1 MDGASAIIL
10 PSLAAVLVGIAWWW
24 IVMRPATR
32 GAETSRA
39 ASPSLERYRS
49 PDPGGYPIIL
59 GGVAVAT
66 AMAFLSRG
74 SGAPLAALVISLGA
88 FMVIRARRR
97 NEHARLEESYAIES
111 IRTADRAL
119 RAGIPISGVLR
130 ILADESQGTARIA
143 FREILARDELGE
155 ELGAA
160 VRTVLMRSPV
170 HALRAF
176 GLALVLQLRAGGN
189 LADVTDRLAQSLVE
203 RMRVR
208 RRARTIVTYSRTAA
222 NVIAVLPLIA
232 IPVMSWLLEGYSDV
246 LLESRGGNIVLAIA
260 SLMIVTGIVL
270 IQRLGRLD
278 PIGEWRAT

>member
-1 MDGASAIIL
+1 MEGASSIIL
-10 PSLAAVLVGIAWWW
+10 PSLAAVGVGIAWWW
-24 IVMRPATR
+24 VVMHPAAR
-32 GAETSRA
+32 RAETPRA
-39 ASPSLERYRS
+39 SSPSLERYRA
-49 PDPGGYPIIL
+49 PDPGGYPIII
-59 GGVAVAT
+59 GGVAVALV
-66 AMAFLSRG
+66 MAFLSKG
-74 SGAPLAALVISLGA
+74 TGAPMAALVISLGA
-88 FMVIRARRR
+88 FVVLRARRR
-97 NEHARLEESYAIES
+97 AERARQEESFAIES

-232 IPVMSWLLEGYSDV
+232 IPLMSWLLEGYSDI
-246 LLESRGGNIVLAIA
+246 LLESRGGNIVLAIS

-278 PIGEWRAT
+278 PVGEWRAA

>member
-1 MDGASAIIL
+1 MGPAAPIL
-10 PSLAAVLVGIAWWW
+10 LPLLAAAIAGAGWWW
-24 IVMRPATR
+24 LVMRPA
-32 GAETSRA
+32 ARA
-39 ASPSLERYRS
+39 AHAIPAVSPSRDRYRA
-49 PDPGGYPIIL
+49 PDPGGYQIL
-59 GGVAVAT
+59 VAGVVT
-66 AMAFLSRG
+66 ALVMAFLSRG
-74 SGAPLAALVISLGA
+74 AGVPLAVLVLSAGA
-88 FMVIRARRR
+88 FLVLRARRR
-97 NEHARLEESYAIES
+97 NEYARQEESYAIEA

-130 ILADESQGTARIA
+130 ILADESQGTAQIA

-155 ELGAA
+155 ELGVA
-160 VRTVLMRSPV
+160 VRAVLMRSPV

-203 RMRVR
+203 RMRMR

-232 IPVMSWLLEGYSDV
+232 IPMMSWLLDGYSDV
-246 LLESRGGNIVLAIA
+246 LLESRGGNVVLAIA

-278 PIGEWRAT
+278 PVGEWRTS

>member
-1 MDGASAIIL
+1 MEGASAIIL
-10 PSLAAVLVGIAWWW
+10 PALAAVIVGVAWWW
-24 IVMRPATR
+24 IVMRPAAR
-32 GAETSRA
+32 GAETPRT

-49 PDPGGYPIIL
+49 PDPGGYPIII
-59 GGVAVAT
+59 GGVAVAL
-66 AMAFLSRG
+66 AMAFMSQG
-74 SGAPLAALVISLGA
+74 SGAPMAALVIAVGA
-88 FMVIRARRR
+88 FLVIRARRR
-97 NEHARLEESYAIES
+97 SERARQEESYAIES

-189 LADVTDRLAQSLVE
+189 LADITDRLAQSLVE
-203 RMRVR
+203 RMRMR

-232 IPVMSWLLEGYSDV
+232 IPLMSWLLEGYSDV

-278 PIGEWRAT
+278 PVGEWRAA

>member
-1 MDGASAIIL
+1 MGTPPLLL
-10 PSLAAVLVGIAWWW
+10 PVLAAILAGVTWWW
-24 IVMRPATR
+24 LVMRPAAR
-32 GAETSRA
+32 KA
-39 ASPSLERYRS
+39 ASAQPVSPSLQRYRA
-49 PDPGGYPIIL
+49 PDPGGYPIII
-59 GGVAVAT
+59 GGIAAAL

-74 SGAPLAALVISLGA
+74 SGVPLAALVLSLGA
-88 FMVIRARRR
+88 FVVLRARRR
-97 NEHARLEESYAIES
+97 AERARQEESYAIES

-155 ELGAA
+155 ELGTA

-189 LADVTDRLAQSLVE
+189 LAEVTDRLAQSLVE

-232 IPVMSWLLEGYSDV
+232 IPMMSWLLEGYSNV
-246 LLESRGGNIVLAIA
+246 LLESRGGNIVLAIS

-278 PIGEWRAT
+278 PVGEWRAA

>member
-1 MDGASAIIL
+1 MGPAAPIL
-10 PSLAAVLVGIAWWW
+10 LPLLAAAIVGVAWWW
-24 IVMRPATR
+24 FVMRPA
-32 GAETSRA
+32 ARA
-39 ASPSLERYRS
+39 VQPVTPVSPSRDRYRA
-49 PDPGGYPIIL
+49 PDPGGHQII
-59 GGVAVAT
+59 VAGVAT
-66 AMAFLSRG
+66 ALVMAFLSRG
-74 SGAPLAALVISLGA
+74 AGVPLAVLVLSCGVFL
-88 FMVIRARRR
+88 VLRARRR
-97 NEHARLEESYAIES
+97 NEHARQEESYAIEA

-130 ILADESQGTARIA
+130 ILADESQGTAQVA

-155 ELGAA
+155 ELGTA
-160 VRTVLMRSPV
+160 VRAVLMRSPV

-203 RMRVR
+203 RMRMR

-232 IPVMSWLLEGYSDV
+232 IPMMSWLLDGYSDV

-278 PIGEWRAT
+278 PVGEWRTS